1 MGALQ
6 GAGVFFSGTGGG
18 FLPLSPPPARLAHAT
33 RHPAASLSS
42 RRRRRRRLHNPP
54 MRAFIVLCMLLLPS
68 LALAQER
75 VGVSAVPRH
84 VFDDPSIPGKEF
96 RVLQTTYAPG
106 GQNPRH
112 YHTSHVV
119 FYVLE
124 GAGVWQEEDRP
135 PVTLRAGESLH
146 VRPGTVH
153 AHRNASSTEKLVFL
167 EFVVADKN
175 QRSTVPI
182 R

>member
-1 MGALQ
+1 MN
-6 GAGVFFSGTGGG
+6 
-18 FLPLSPPPARLAHAT
+18 RLAVFA
-33 RHPAASLSS
+33 
-42 RRRRRRRLHNPP
+42 
-54 MRAFIVLCMLLLPS
+54 MLLLPA
-68 LALAQER
+68 LAAAQER
-75 VGVSAVPRH
+75 TGITAVPRH
-84 VFDDPSIPGKEF
+84 VFDDPAMPGKEF

-124 GAGVWQEEDRP
+124 GSGIWQEDGQA
-135 PVTLRAGESLH
+135 PVTLKPGETLH

-153 AHRNASSTEKLVFL
+153 AHRNASTTEKLVFL
-167 EFVVADKN
+167 EFVIVDKG
-175 QRSTVPI
+175 QRSTVPM